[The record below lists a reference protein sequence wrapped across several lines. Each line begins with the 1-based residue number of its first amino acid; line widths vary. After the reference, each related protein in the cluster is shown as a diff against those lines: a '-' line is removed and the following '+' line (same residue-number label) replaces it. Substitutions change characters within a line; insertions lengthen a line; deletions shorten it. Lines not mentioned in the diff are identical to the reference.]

1 MRQREVLH
9 GGAFLVL
16 LPYTADAHALVAP
29 ESLVAPSQPDDMV
42 EHCDMHT
49 STQGPINVLVVY

>member
-1 MRQREVLH
+1 
-9 GGAFLVL
+9 VL